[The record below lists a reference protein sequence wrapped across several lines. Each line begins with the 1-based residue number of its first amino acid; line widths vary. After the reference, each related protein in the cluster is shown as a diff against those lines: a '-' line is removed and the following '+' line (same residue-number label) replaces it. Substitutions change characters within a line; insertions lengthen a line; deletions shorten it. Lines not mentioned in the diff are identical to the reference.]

1 MGGGL
6 RFVVSEFTD
15 NGRATTGNVRRWT
28 RTPGECGEPV
38 FTDVH
43 GVHPKH
49 LLVTTDCWGVS
60 THTETGTDQLLLH
73 GRQVIHA
80 TLIIHAITH
89 V

>member
-15 NGRATTGNVRRWT
+15 NGRATTSNVRRWT
-28 RTPGECGEPV
+28 RTTRECGEPV

-43 GVHPKH
+43 RVHPKH
-49 LLVTTDCWGVS
+49 LLVTTDRWGIG